1 MSRNGAVQM
10 FFLTPNRN
18 MFPEKFVKCEKN
30 FGSVSGAYHVK
41 YVEVHKM
48 SEVF

>member
-1 MSRNGAVQM
+1 M

-18 MFPEKFVKCEKN
+18 VFTVKFLVNSESFLAVLPEHITFNVKW
-30 FGSVSGAYHVK
+30 
-41 YVEVHKM
+41 VEVHKM